1 MAVNGVA
8 LSVSHTDNLIVSNV
22 LRFFL
27 REKNAKEDLYG
38 CNMRWEDVP
47 DKIQYLHN
55 VTADDHA
62 GNTRAPITGN
72 TGVK

>member
-1 MAVNGVA
+1 
-8 LSVSHTDNLIVSNV
+8 
-22 LRFFL
+22 
-27 REKNAKEDLYG
+27 
-38 CNMRWEDVP
+38 MRWEDVP